1 MTAQDITSFEGVY
14 YRYTTDKIMDVS
26 GEPQVRQ
33 VSLQMVSPA
42 IDAEA
47 GTATVTVRPTSNF
60 PADELDKLSDKSLV
74 VCLNI
79 SVASII
85 KPAAGSVRLGVVA
98 DWSKPNTY
106 IITAADGSDQ
116 TMDRHNKSREIS
128 QGGCGRFFRRV
139 AL

>member
-1 MTAQDITSFEGVY
+1 
-14 YRYTTDKIMDVS
+14 
-26 GEPQVRQ
+26 
-33 VSLQMVSPA
+33 MVSPA

-47 GTATVTVRPTSNF
+47 GTATVTVKPTSNF

-106 IITAADGSDQ
+106 IITAADGS
-116 TMDRHNKSREIS
+116 TKEWTVTINLEK
-128 QGGCGRFFRRV
+128 
-139 AL
+139 